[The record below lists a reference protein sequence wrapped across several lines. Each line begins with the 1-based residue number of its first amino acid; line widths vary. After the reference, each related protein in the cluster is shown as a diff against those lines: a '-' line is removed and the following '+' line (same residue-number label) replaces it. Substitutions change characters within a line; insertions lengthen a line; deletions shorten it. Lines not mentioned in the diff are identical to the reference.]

1 MYSPEPQRENVMNR
15 DPDNPYQAP
24 TAGDPHPAPLLEG
37 RTLRVVLASAALA
50 LFVLSLLLPWGG
62 SAVGWSVIV
71 DISTQVWG
79 ARVDEVVLFFPL
91 LLSSAAL
98 LIVPIL
104 MLTALKDRKIWTL
117 IPVCLILLCGHAR
130 WVLIGKVFS
139 FPNGF
144 FI

>member
-1 MYSPEPQRENVMNR
+1 M
-15 DPDNPYQAP
+15 
-24 TAGDPHPAPLLEG
+24 
-37 RTLRVVLASAALA
+37 LRVVLASAALA

-62 SAVGWSVIV
+62 SAVGWSVMV
-71 DISTQVWG
+71 EMSTQVWG
-79 ARVDEVVLFFPL
+79 VRVDEVVLFFPL

-98 LIVPIL
+98 LIIPIL

-117 IPVCLILLCGHAR
+117 IPVCLILLCGHAI

-144 FI
+144 FIWMSALAALTVCTTSARYTWHRENRKF